1 MTYFVAYSAALIVF
15 GALDAIW
22 LTTMAS
28 RLYRPALGEILLD
41 NLRIAPAIAFYFL
54 YPIGLVVFAAMPA
67 VRSGSAGM
75 ALAYGALF
83 GLLAY
88 ATYDLTNYATLRNWT
103 LQITIVDLIYGTVVE
118 EPDVMSRATTRR
130 VGSLLELWRR
140 WRRADG
146 ASL

>member
-1 MTYFVAYSAALIVF
+1 MVYIVSYLAALLVF
-15 GALDAIW
+15 GILDAIW

-28 RLYRPALGEILLD
+28 RLYRPALGDILLD
-41 NLRIAPAIAFYFL
+41 NLRFAPALVFYFL

-67 VRSGSAGM
+67 LRSGSVGT

-103 LQITIVDLIYGTVVE
+103 LPITLIDLAYGTIVAALTSAAAYYAG
-118 EPDVMSRATTRR
+118 
-130 VGSLLELWRR
+130 R
-140 WRRADG
+140 WFTG
-146 ASL
+146 

>member
-1 MTYFVAYSAALIVF
+1 MTHLVAYIAALIVF
-15 GALDAIW
+15 GILDAIW
-22 LTTMAS
+22 LTTMSS

-41 NLRIAPAIAFYFL
+41 KLRIAPAVLFYFL

-67 VRSGSAGM
+67 VRSGSAGT

-103 LQITIVDLIYGTVVE
+103 LQITVIDLIYGTVVAALTS
-118 EPDVMSRATTRR
+118 VSAYYAA
-130 VGSLLELWRR
+130 R
-140 WRRADG
+140 WFAG
-146 ASL
+146 

>member
-1 MTYFVAYSAALIVF
+1 MAYIAAYVASLIVF
-15 GALDAIW
+15 GALDALW
-22 LTTMAS
+22 LTTMTS

-41 NLRIAPAIAFYFL
+41 NLRIAPALVFYFL

-67 VRSGSAGM
+67 VRSGSAGT

-103 LQITIVDLIYGTVVE
+103 LQLTVIDLIYGTVV
-118 EPDVMSRATTRR
+118 AALT
-130 VGSLLELWRR
+130 SLAAYHAAR
-140 WRRADG
+140 WFAG
-146 ASL
+146 